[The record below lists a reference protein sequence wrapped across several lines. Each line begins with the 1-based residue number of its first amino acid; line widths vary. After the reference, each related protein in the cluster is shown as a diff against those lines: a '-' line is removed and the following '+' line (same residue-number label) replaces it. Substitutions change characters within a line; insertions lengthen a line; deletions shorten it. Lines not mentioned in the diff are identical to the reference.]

1 MAVVVALVAGLN
13 STLSPTTVSR
23 LFSALREDSRDSMQI
38 SFDAEFQNSMQIIR
52 VLSHAGEP
60 ALGCLAPEFHA

>member
-1 MAVVVALVAGLN
+1 MQ
-13 STLSPTTVSR
+13 
-23 LFSALREDSRDSMQI
+23 EDSRDSMQI